1 MPKGPP
7 RSNVLD
13 LIREDLDAYVG
24 KQIVVRANRGRR
36 QVDQVEGILE
46 HTYPRLF
53 VVTPLGRCRVKRHS
67 YTYCDILTSSVEVTY
82 NGTRI
87 GYTQ

>member
-7 RSNVLD
+7 RSNILD

-53 VVTPLGRCRVKRHS
+53 IVTPLGRGRIKRHC
-67 YTYCDILTSSVEVTY
+67 YTYSDVLTANVEITY
-82 NGTRI
+82 NGFRI

>member
-1 MPKGPP
+1 MPKGLA

-24 KQIVVRANRGRR
+24 KQVMVRANRGRKK
-36 QVDQVEGILE
+36 VDEIEGILE
-46 HTYPRLF
+46 HTYPKLF
-53 VVTPLGRCRVKRHS
+53 VITPLDRNPFKRMS
-67 YTYCDILTSSVEVTY
+67 YTYCDVLTASVELTH
-82 NGTRI
+82 NGARI